1 MDYNEEDNEDKD
13 SEGEDNEDEESDED
27 EENED
32 EDICSNKKRHQG
44 TAGTKKKVSRDTN
57 GSD

>member
-13 SEGEDNEDEESDED
+13 SEGEDNEDE
-27 EENED
+27 
-32 EDICSNKKRHQG
+32 DIRSNKKCHQG

>member
-13 SEGEDNEDEESDED
+13 SKGEDNEDKESDEVK
-27 EENED
+27 ENED
-32 EDICSNKKRHQG
+32 EDIRSNKKCHQG
-44 TAGTKKKVSRDTN
+44 TAGTKKKVSRDTS